1 MKYLYL
7 LAFFRMKNSIILIA
21 FISFTSLLLGQEYE
35 IGLSIGGSNF
45 VGDIG
50 STTYISPNKLA
61 GAAFFKH
68 NWNPR
73 IALRA
78 TYSYLPIYGNDAS
91 ADTDFK
97 VNRNLSFSNTIN
109 ELAVGMEWNFYEY
122 DLSSDDKTWTPY
134 ILLELAAFNYKYIES
149 QTSPT
154 ENVYANKTS
163 YAIPIGIGYKSKL
176 YGNLAFSLEAKFR
189 YTFEDDLDYSTS
201 RISTLDYGGKGNDWY
216 MFTGFSLIYTFGR
229 PACYTKG
236 L

>member
-1 MKYLYL
+1 MK
-7 LAFFRMKNSIILIA
+7 KSILFIA

-35 IGLSIGGSNF
+35 VGLSVGGSNY

-50 STTYISPNKLA
+50 RTNYIYPNRLA
-61 GAAFFKH
+61 GAAFFKY
-68 NWNPR
+68 NKNPR

-78 TYSYLPIYGNDAS
+78 TYSYLPIHGNDAD
-91 ADTDFK
+91 AETDFK
-97 VNRNLSFSNTIN
+97 VNRNLNFSNTIN
-109 ELAVGMEWNFYEY
+109 ELAVGMEYNYYEY
-122 DLSSDDKTWTPY
+122 DLSSVDKNWTPY
-134 ILLELAAFNYKYIES
+134 ILLEFAAFNYKYIKS
-149 QTSPT
+149 QTSLT

-176 YGNLAFSLEAKFR
+176 YGNLAFSIEAKFR

-201 RISTLDYGGKGNDWY
+201 RISSLDFGGKGNDWY

-229 PACYTKG
+229 PACYTNG